1 MKGFELENEAEIFQP
16 EVENLPD
23 FKSTTTPSK
32 LGRNGNGANDDSSL
46 TITQA
51 AAQNFGKILDLAG
64 DLVEIKKMKVAS
76 DAVLA
81 KMEEDRK
88 QLLAEAEAYVIKK
101 NADTKSVIDKMN
113 IIRLMMQDFY
123 QQNNQKINGDDF
135 RHIITSIVDQMGR
148 IDNE

>member
-1 MKGFELENEAEIFQP
+1 MKGFELENEAEIIQP

-23 FKSTTTPSK
+23 VKSTTTPSK
-32 LGRNGNGANDDSSL
+32 LGNNGANDNSSL

-51 AAQNFGKILDLAG
+51 VAQNFGKILDLAG
-64 DLVEIKKMKVAS
+64 DIAEIKKMKVAS

-81 KMEEDRK
+81 KMAEDRK
-88 QLLAEAEAYVIKK
+88 KLLAEAEAYVIKR

-123 QQNNQKINGDDF
+123 QQNNQKINGEDF
-135 RHIITSIVDQMGR
+135 RQIITSIVDQMGR